1 MSRALL
7 AGLSPRAF
15 LQRHWQKRPLL
26 ARQAL
31 PAAAGLV
38 TRGDL
43 FRLAARDDVESR
55 LVTRFRKRWRV
66 ANGPFTQREL
76 ARLPDRD
83 WTLLIQGV
91 NHVLPQARE
100 LLHNF
105 SFIPYARLDDVMVS
119 YAPPGGGVGPHFD
132 SYDVFLLQL
141 GGTRRWRVSTQDD
154 LTLVKDAPL
163 KLLSRFRAEREWRLD
178 PGDMLYLPPRC
189 AHDGIAIDH
198 CLTAS
203 IGFRAPGSR
212 ELGERFLE
220 YLADHLALDGIY
232 RDPQLKATS
241 HPARISDEWL
251 LKSGRALD
259 RITWSGRS
267 VRQFLGCYL
276 TEPKPHVFFAPPAR
290 ALDRRTFARRIASR
304 GAELD
309 LKTLMLYRG
318 REFFV
323 NGFACTAGPAAA
335 AILRRLADRWRLE
348 PASALHPEAAR
359 WLYRWYR
366 AGYIK
371 VAGKITEPDS
381 LRRK

>member
-1 MSRALL
+1 MSRTLL
-7 AGLSPRAF
+7 AGLSPQVF
-15 LQRHWQKRPLL
+15 LQHHWQKRPLL

-31 PAAAGLV
+31 PGAAGLV
-38 TRGDL
+38 TRGDM
-43 FRLAARDDVESR
+43 FRLAARDDVQSR

-76 ARLPDRD
+76 ARLPDRY
-83 WTLLIQGV
+83 WTLLIHGV
-91 NHVLPQARE
+91 NHVLPQARA

-154 LTLVKDAPL
+154 LALVKNAPL

-203 IGFRAPGSR
+203 IGFRAPGAQ
-212 ELGERFLE
+212 ELAARFLE
-220 YLADHLALDGIY
+220 FLADHLALDGMY
-232 RDPQLKATS
+232 RDPQLKVTS
-241 HPARISDEWL
+241 HPGKISSEL
-251 LKSGRALD
+251 LRKAGGALD

-267 VRQFLGCYL
+267 VLQFLGCYL
-276 TEPKPHVFFAPPAR
+276 TEPKPHVYFDPPAR
-290 ALDRRTFARRIASR
+290 TTAR
-304 GAELD
+304 GVELD

-318 REFFV
+318 RGFFV
-323 NGFACTAGPAAA
+323 NGSACTTGPAAA

-348 PASALHPEAAR
+348 PALALNAEAAR
-359 WLYRWYR
+359 WLYQWYR
-366 AGYIK
+366 AGYIRIGSK
-371 VAGKITEPDS
+371 NTERDS
-381 LRRK
+381 PRRK